1 MGASSR
7 ICPRVITRSA
17 PSTGSPPRPSTC
29 TRSSVSAPGAR
40 DRPRP
45 KQPPQRQSA
54 PNNKPTTQ
62 TTNLNNLL
70 EGLLTSRRERRFYER
85 LHSEDFFT
93 GLHRENKMT
102 VSDTVDSKWR
112 CQRNLTTSTNTSI

>member
-1 MGASSR
+1 M
-7 ICPRVITRSA
+7 
-17 PSTGSPPRPSTC
+17 TC

-85 LHSEDFFT
+85 LHSEDFFNWSAPRKQDD
-93 GLHRENKMT
+93 GVRHRRFKMAVLT
-102 VSDTVDSKWR
+102 QYNNIYQHVDIKAAVTKETI
-112 CQRNLTTSTNTSI
+112 NIYYA